1 MTLLRH
7 LLTICVLT
15 VGFASDLRA
24 ADDEKSQPGELFQ
37 SLDAD
42 NDGKLVAEEIP
53 EKQQRYFKR
62 LLRVG
67 DADRN
72 QELTREE
79 FVQALQSNDRP
90 VTLPGNGGNNQRRR
104 FDPGQ
109 AFTNFDRNQDG
120 KLARDELPDQLRERL
135 DAAFERLGKKSLTQQ
150 EFVLEVR
157 RLGDGQAGARNG
169 KQLAQMF
176 KRMDADGDGKVT
188 LAEAP
193 ERARDFVRGLL
204 RRAGKNA
211 DDALTSDDLKK
222 IAGMG
227 APAEGRKPTQASTTS
242 RPQNPTDR
250 PPRTRESDRPQPFR
264 RPAFMAMLDA
274 DADGELSQEELA
286 QAGRRL
292 LRLDRNRDGRL
303 DLHELMG
310 PPPQDGDRPPRVQSR
325 TFPDQS
331 GTVRRTATYVFEAL
345 DTNKDGT
352 LSLDEWSKS
361 RSTRTRFER
370 AGVELKSP
378 VSLEEFTVLFG
389 RAAEK

>member
-1 MTLLRH
+1 MTLFRH
-7 LLTICVLT
+7 LLTVCVLT
-15 VGFASDLRA
+15 VGFVTDLRA
-24 ADDEKSQPGELFQ
+24 ADDENSESRELFE

-42 NDGKLVAEEIP
+42 KDGKLVADEIP

-62 LLRVG
+62 LLRIG

-79 FVQALQSNDRP
+79 FHQALQPNERP

-104 FDPGQ
+104 FNPGQ

-135 DAAFERLGKKSLTQQ
+135 GTAFERLGKESLTQQ
-150 EFVLEVR
+150 EFVQEVR
-157 RLGDGQAGARNG
+157 RLGAGQSGARNG
-169 KQLAQMF
+169 RQLAEAL

-211 DDALTSDDLKK
+211 DDALTSDDLEK
-222 IAGMG
+222 IARVD

-250 PPRTRESDRPQPFR
+250 PPRTRESDRPQPLR

-274 DADGELSQEELA
+274 DADGELSQDELA

-292 LRLDRNRDGRL
+292 LRLDQNRDGRL
-303 DLHELMG
+303 DMHELMG
-310 PPPQDGDRPPRVQSR
+310 PPPQDGGRQPRVLGR
-325 TFPDQS
+325 TPREQA
-331 GTVRRTATYVFEAL
+331 GTVRRTATYVFDAL
-345 DTNKDGT
+345 DVNKDGT
-352 LSLDEWSKS
+352 LSLDEWDKS
-361 RSTRTRFER
+361 RLTRTRFQR
-370 AGVELKSP
+370 AGVELTSP
-378 VSLEEFTVLFG
+378 VSVEEFTVLFG